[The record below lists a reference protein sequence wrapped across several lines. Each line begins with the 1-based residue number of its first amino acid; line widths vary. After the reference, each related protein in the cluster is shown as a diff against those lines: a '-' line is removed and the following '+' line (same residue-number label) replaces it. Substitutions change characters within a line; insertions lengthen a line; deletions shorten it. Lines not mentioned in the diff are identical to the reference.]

1 MRLFLY
7 SIISSLISLLT
18 YNLRYKKITYIQLL
32 LKKIKLLTIKII
44 NARINI
50 KERKYQILMKKD
62 VLGKRTILIFIIIV
76 AVILAVF
83 LVVLAKKI
91 IIENRFIKEASAL
104 ASTIS
109 VDDNYENEEINQNDI
124 LEVGISKEDD
134 DENEIAEEEKKQDE
148 NLNNTIENNT
158 KKNSEDNTNK
168 EKNNNSIS
176 NNIKHYIKVNRTV
189 NVVTVYKND
198 NGNLSP
204 IKAFVCST
212 GAYTPPCAKYPRT
225 QYKLTGNKW
234 QWRKMQGGVYAQYA
248 TQVVGNILMHSVPY
262 FQKDPST
269 LEYLQYDRLGT
280 SASAGCIRLTV
291 RDAKWIFDN
300 ISSNTIVEF
309 YSSSNPGPLGK
320 PTAQK
325 ISSNIE
331 CRGWDPTDS
340 NPDNPWH
347 DYNAALAAQEKE
359 KETTNN
365 TNENQN
371 QNIIS
376 QPNSNTSVV
385 NNTNTLNLEN
395 SAKND
400 SNFNTIKE
408 NNTNTNSTNSNT
420 TILNNNTI
428 TNNNNTTNN
437 IVENPQDNNTI
448 NMKDNTSVKNETN
461 SNNTSNNAVNNVVNT
476 NNNSVSAEN
485 KTEEVVNQTKE
496 EINENT
502 SNITTEKASNIL
514 KWD

>member
-1 MRLFLY
+1 
-7 SIISSLISLLT
+7 
-18 YNLRYKKITYIQLL
+18 
-32 LKKIKLLTIKII
+32 
-44 NARINI
+44 
-50 KERKYQILMKKD
+50 MKKD
-62 VLGKRTILIFIIIV
+62 VLGKRTILFFIIIV
-76 AVILAVF
+76 DVILTVF
-83 LVVLAKKI
+83 LVALAKKI
-91 IIENRFIKEASAL
+91 ITEKKFIKEVSAL
-104 ASTIS
+104 VTTIS
-109 VDDNYENEEINQNDI
+109 VDENYENEEINQNDI
-124 LEVGISKEDD
+124 LEVAISEEGD
-134 DENEIAEEEKKQDE
+134 DESEITEEEKKQDE

-168 EKNNNSIS
+168 EKNNNSVS
-176 NNIKHYIKVNRTV
+176 NNVKHYIKINRTA

-198 NGNLSP
+198 NGNLTP

-269 LEYLQYDRLGT
+269 LEYLQYDKLGT

-340 NPDNPWH
+340 NPSNPWH
-347 DYNAALAAQEKE
+347 AYNAALATQEKE
-359 KETTNN
+359 STNK

-371 QNIIS
+371 IINQQNSNNSVVNITNTVTS
-376 QPNSNTSVV
+376 DNSVKDNSNT
-385 NNTNTLNLEN
+385 
-395 SAKND
+395 
-400 SNFNTIKE
+400 NTIKE
-408 NNTNTNSTNSNT
+408 NSASTNSTNSNST
-420 TILNNNTI
+420 NVNNNTVN
-428 TNNNNTTNN
+428 NNNNTTNN
-437 IVENPQDNNTI
+437 TVGKPQDNNTI
-448 NMKDNTSVKNETN
+448 NKEDNTSIKNETN
-461 SNNTSNNAVNNVVNT
+461 INNTSNNAVNNVVNT

-514 KWD
+514 KGD